1 MDFSSNSLPKDSLL
15 YYFHQLMFLIG
26 GLEHKIGII
35 FILIAL
41 FIRYY
46 NNSHYEK
53 LIVNLGGSKQLYLVS
68 TCLSAVFLVPISLI
82 IIWIDQYLV
91 KRSIRFVFL

>member
-1 MDFSSNSLPKDSLL
+1 
-15 YYFHQLMFLIG
+15 MFLIG
-26 GLEHKIGII
+26 GLEHKIGIS

-53 LIVNLGGSKQLYLVS
+53 LIVNLGGPKQLYLVS
-68 TCLSAVFLVPISLI
+68 TCLSVVFLIPISLI
-82 IIWIDQYLV
+82 IVWIDQYLV
-91 KRSIRFVFL
+91 KRLIINVSL